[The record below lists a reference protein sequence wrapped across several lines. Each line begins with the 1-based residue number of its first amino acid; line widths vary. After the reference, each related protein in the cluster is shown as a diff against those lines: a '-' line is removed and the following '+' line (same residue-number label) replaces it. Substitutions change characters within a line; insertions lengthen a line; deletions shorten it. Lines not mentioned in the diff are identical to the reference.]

1 MILRIRRAMVA
12 AATAPTLNMQT
23 AIKNKILRVGHS
35 PDPDDAFMF
44 YALSKG
50 AVRLPGCDI
59 EHVIEDIQSLNMRA
73 MRSELDVT
81 AISAAVYPKVAQNY
95 WILASGASVGRN
107 YGPMIVAEKKFSM
120 QELRGKRIAIPGFQT
135 TAYLL
140 LKIVLEDFISVEM
153 SFEKIIGAVKAGQ
166 VDAGLI
172 IHEGQLNYKIFGLEC
187 CLDLGKFWYDRYK
200 LPIPL
205 GLDVVRKDLGIVTA
219 RAVQKALKESI
230 VFARMNEAQAL
241 DYALEFG
248 RGIPKDTA
256 RIFCGMYVNG
266 DTEDLG
272 VEGEQALG
280 LLFEEGAKK
289 GLFQIPEKLEIIR

>member
-1 MILRIRRAMVA
+1 
-12 AATAPTLNMQT
+12 MQT
-23 AIKNKILRVGHS
+23 STASKTLRVGHS

-50 AVRLPGCDI
+50 AVRLPGYEID
-59 EHVIEDIQSLNMRA
+59 HVIEDIQSLNMRA

-81 AISAAVYPKVAQNY
+81 AISAAVYPKVARNY

-107 YGPMIVAEKKFSM
+107 YGPMIVAEKKFSLH
-120 QELRGKRIAIPGFQT
+120 ELRGKRIAIPGFQT

-140 LKIVLEDFISVEM
+140 LKIILDDFTSVET
-153 SFEKIIGAVKAGQ
+153 SFENIIGAVKSGQ

-172 IHEGQLNYKIFGLEC
+172 IHEGQLNYKDFGLEC

-219 RAVQKALKESI
+219 RAIQKALKESI
-230 VFARMNEAQAL
+230 IFARTNESQAL
-241 DYALEFG
+241 DYALEYG

-256 RIFCGMYVNG
+256 KIFCGMYVNG

-272 VEGEQALG
+272 VEGERALA
-280 LLFEEGAKK
+280 LLFKEGAQK
-289 GLFQIPEKLEIIR
+289 GLFEAPEKLEIIR